1 MIKEL
6 TFEVALSSYAQPLP
20 IPAPDEP
27 LATTVQF
34 TMIKELTSDVALP
47 TFAQPLPIPEP

>member
-20 IPAPDEP
+20 IPEP
-27 LATTVQF
+27 AYELLASTVQS
-34 TMIKELTSDVALP
+34 TMIKELTFEVALP
-47 TFAQPLPIPEP
+47 ELA